1 MRDPL
6 CPAEWF
12 PGIRLHVAVGDEGSE
27 ELCRELGIEHRFG
40 TAAAITYTR
49 DGVVAVVFSSAAM
62 DGTPAELASL
72 AAHESYHCAE
82 AWLELIGER
91 EPASEEVAYMVQCC
105 FLKVWEALE
114 GALASRAG
122 S

>member
-1 MRDPL
+1 MREPL

-12 PGIRLHVAVGDEGSE
+12 PGIELHVAAGDEDSDA
-27 ELCRELGIEHRFG
+27 LCRELGIEHRWG
-40 TAAAITYTR
+40 LAAAITYIR
-49 DGVVAVVFSSAAM
+49 DGVAAVVFSSLSMEKPA
-62 DGTPAELASL
+62 AELASL

-82 AWLELIGER
+82 AWLELIGES

-114 GALASRAG
+114 GALAARAG

>member
-1 MRDPL
+1 MREPL

-12 PGIRLHVAVGDEGSE
+12 PGPQLHVAVGDEESE

-49 DGVVAVVFSSAAM
+49 DGTLAVVFSSAAM
-62 DGTPAELASL
+62 ERPAAEIAAL

-82 AWLELIGER
+82 TWLEIMGER
-91 EPASEEVAYMVQCC
+91 EPASEETAYMVQCC
-105 FLKVWEALE
+105 FIDIWKALE
-114 GALASRAG
+114 GALAARAA